1 MKTRPGG
8 PERVGNFTN
17 FCSMIPL
24 YPIGGVMIMTHSV
37 INEFS
42 AGLSYSGSGELNVL
56 GGAFNMA
63 ELYSAERTVRAMV
76 LRLT

>member
-1 MKTRPGG
+1 VKTRPGG
-8 PERVGNFTN
+8 PERRGNFTN

-37 INEFS
+37 INEYS

-56 GGAFNMA
+56 GGAFKMA
-63 ELYSAERTVRAMV
+63 ELYSVEWTVRAMV